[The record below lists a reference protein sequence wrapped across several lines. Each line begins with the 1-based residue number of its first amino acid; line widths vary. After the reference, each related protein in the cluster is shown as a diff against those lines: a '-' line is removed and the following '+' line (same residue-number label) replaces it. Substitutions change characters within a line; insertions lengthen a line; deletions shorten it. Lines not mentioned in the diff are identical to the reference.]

1 MLKTLL
7 YGKSHNNAF
16 VAGFHLLELFR
27 IVKSMGTKS
36 RLGAA
41 KADGR
46 KQWGVTAHGHGASFG
61 FDENAIK

>member
-7 YGKSHNNAF
+7 CGKSHNN
-16 VAGFHLLELFR
+16 AGFHLLELFR